1 MSGRERELSKPKT
14 QKQSEESIINSIRNI
29 FILEKENNGIKD
41 RIVRDIRRFFDQQDD
56 DYYKPKRVSNFWN
69 NNFIEYESNGNR
81 NKNLSLDEYLDK
93 IRLWLRDIIFDLQ
106 ESDNRKSSKQLHSKN
121 DNVKFTSYNDAGN
134 VVDEIFE

>member
-93 IRLWLRDIIFDLQ
+93 IRL
-106 ESDNRKSSKQLHSKN
+106 
-121 DNVKFTSYNDAGN
+121 
-134 VVDEIFE
+134 